1 MPEKTSLPFKI
12 MRALQQRGPL
22 SLLKSALK
30 KLRHSSLGKALFG
43 PTGPWSAWLN
53 HYLPKKELL
62 EQFRNT
68 QWPVNKPKFSI
79 LMPVYNTN
87 TQWLQQ
93 AIDSVKSQTYQDWE
107 LWCID
112 DHSTHLQV
120 PFVLKNIEQ
129 ADKRI
134 HAIILDQNQGVSA
147 ATNTALNL
155 ASGTH
160 VLFMDHDDYLEP
172 HALHRF
178 AQAIIETDADLLYAD
193 EALTSEDLN
202 HVHQIKTCPAF
213 SHDYYLSH
221 PYVVHPICARTSL
234 AKATGGLNTSLK
246 VSHDVD
252 MFLRLIEKANTI
264 AHIPDVLYRWRLHLS
279 NTSHSDN
286 LFEITKSTMG
296 ALERH
301 LKRLDINA
309 KVSPSALHHNFFR
322 IDHPLNPKTKVA
334 ILIPTKNRSDLLQG
348 CLDSLRK
355 TVPPELI
362 DIIII
367 DHESDDVATREL
379 LKREEKNCTITP
391 YGGPFNF
398 ATMMNNN
405 VNILPF
411 EKYTHY
417 LFLNNDIIATE
428 KGWLENMLCLFYSN
442 KTGAVGANLLYPDMT
457 IQHSGVIIGLAGPA
471 AHAHRFFPISS
482 KGIEGSIHCNRDYS
496 AVTAACM
503 VVSREAFKSVNGFDK
518 NFAIG
523 YNDTDLCL
531 RMRNSGYKILQAAG
545 SILFHLESQSRGISN
560 IDGHPADTKRFI
572 DRYASFIKSG
582 DPYYSPY
589 LDNEGFSH
597 LPKPGAKCPL
607 DIPSRLVT
615 TPWIPSKQLQKKGAA

>member
-1 MPEKTSLPFKI
+1 MPEKTSLPTRI

-30 KLRHSSLGKALFG
+30 KLRHSSFGKTLFG

-87 TQWLQQ
+87 PQWLQQ

-112 DHSTHLQV
+112 DHSSNLQV

-129 ADKRI
+129 TDKRI

-178 AQAIIETDADLLYAD
+178 ANAIIETDADLLYAD

-264 AHIPDVLYRWRLHLS
+264 AHIPDVLYRW
-279 NTSHSDN
+279 
-286 LFEITKSTMG
+286 
-296 ALERH
+296 
-301 LKRLDINA
+301 
-309 KVSPSALHHNFFR
+309 
-322 IDHPLNPKTKVA
+322 
-334 ILIPTKNRSDLLQG
+334 
-348 CLDSLRK
+348 
-355 TVPPELI
+355 
-362 DIIII
+362 
-367 DHESDDVATREL
+367 
-379 LKREEKNCTITP
+379 
-391 YGGPFNF
+391 
-398 ATMMNNN
+398 
-405 VNILPF
+405 
-411 EKYTHY
+411 
-417 LFLNNDIIATE
+417 
-428 KGWLENMLCLFYSN
+428 
-442 KTGAVGANLLYPDMT
+442 
-457 IQHSGVIIGLAGPA
+457 
-471 AHAHRFFPISS
+471 
-482 KGIEGSIHCNRDYS
+482 
-496 AVTAACM
+496 
-503 VVSREAFKSVNGFDK
+503 
-518 NFAIG
+518 
-523 YNDTDLCL
+523 
-531 RMRNSGYKILQAAG
+531 
-545 SILFHLESQSRGISN
+545 
-560 IDGHPADTKRFI
+560 
-572 DRYASFIKSG
+572 
-582 DPYYSPY
+582 
-589 LDNEGFSH
+589 
-597 LPKPGAKCPL
+597 
-607 DIPSRLVT
+607 
-615 TPWIPSKQLQKKGAA
+615 

>member
-1 MPEKTSLPFKI
+1 MPEKTSLPTRI

-30 KLRHSSLGKALFG
+30 KLRHSSFGKALFG
-43 PTGPWSAWLN
+43 PTGPWSTWLK

-87 TQWLQQ
+87 PQWLQQ

-112 DHSTHLQV
+112 DHSSNLQV

-221 PYVVHPICARTSL
+221 PYVVHPICARTNL

-264 AHIPDVLYRWRLHLS
+264 AHIPDVLYRWRLHQS
-279 NTSHSDN
+279 STSHSTN
-286 LFEITKSTMG
+286 LFAITKSTMG

-309 KVSPSALHHNFFR
+309 NVSPSALHHNFFR

-355 TVPPELI
+355 TVPAELM

-379 LKREEKNCTITP
+379 LQKESKSCIIAP
-391 YGGPFNF
+391 YTGPFNF
-398 ATMMNNN
+398 AAMMNLGARS
-405 VNILPF
+405 VP
-411 EKYTHY
+411 KGKHTHF
-417 LFLNNDIIATE
+417 LLLNNDTVAAHP
-428 KGWLENMLCLFYSN
+428 GWLEHLASLAQRPDV
-442 KTGAVGANLLYPDMT
+442 GAVGATLLYPDHS
-457 IQHSGVIIGLAGPA
+457 IQHSGVIFGLAGPA
-471 AHAHRFFPISS
+471 DHAHKFHTH
-482 KGIEGSIHCNRDYS
+482 GTMGTNGSLFAVRDYS

-503 VVSREAFKSVNGFDK
+503 IVPCSAYEAVNGFDES
-518 NFAIG
+518 FAIG
-523 YNDTDLCL
+523 FNDTDFCL
-531 RMRNSGYKILQAAG
+531 RLKDKGYKILQTPYTV
-545 SILFHLESQSRGISN
+545 LFHLESQSRLA
-560 IDGHPADTKRFI
+560 DRTHPADTKRFM
-572 DRYASFIKSG
+572 DRYESFIKSG
-582 DPYYSPY
+582 DPFYSPY
-589 LDNEGFSH
+589 LENEGFTH
-597 LPKPGAKCPL
+597 LPKPGAESPVN
-607 DIPSRLVT
+607 IPSRLVT
-615 TPWIPSKQLQKKGAA
+615 MPWAPSKQLQKKGAA